1 MGLNAPFSASEIF
14 LSIQR
19 EGRGPLRASGPK
31 ARHARESRA
40 GRGTIGGWS
49 GEPGRG
55 AQA

>member
-1 MGLNAPFSASEIF
+1 MGLNPLAVSEIF
-14 LSIQR
+14 QSIQG

-55 AQA
+55 ARP